1 MRTTRREL
9 LRTAAGATAGLAAAP
24 LLGCGSGQGHQPR
37 IVIVG
42 AGLAGLAC
50 AHRLRK
56 AGHLAEV
63 HEASE
68 RLGGRVWTIR
78 DYFAEGQIAE
88 HGGELIDSE
97 HTAIRGIVSELGLEL
112 DNVIAA
118 EKLGTRDIYWIDG
131 AQYPLAQARADYEA
145 IRPALRRDLR
155 AAGYPTF
162 HDRHTTAGVALDR
175 MSVTDWIQRN
185 VPGGVDSR
193 LGRLLAIAYTIEFG
207 AQCTDQSALNLLYLL
222 GYSRPHRLQL
232 FGTSNE
238 RFHVQG
244 GNDLMVSGLAKR
256 LRGQIRRGSRLVS
269 IRRRASGGYFLAF
282 DRRGGGT
289 ATVAADQV
297 VLAIPF
303 TVLRSSVDYSR
314 AGFSR
319 LKGEAIEE
327 LGMGSNS
334 KLQLQFSDRHW
345 RALGANGGTYS
356 DTGYQSTWEVTRA
369 QPGRAG
375 ILVDY
380 TGGRVGRHADAGSV
394 RSAARRFLAQIDP
407 VIGGLGGRWN
417 GRVTLNDWS
426 DDDLT
431 LGSYAY
437 YRVGQMTR
445 FGGVE
450 RKPSGACHFAGEQT
464 AYTFQGYME
473 GAVRSGQRAAG
484 EIIETLR

>member
-1 MRTTRREL
+1 MRTTRREI
-9 LRTAAGATAGLAAAP
+9 LRAATGATVAAAAAP
-24 LLGCGSGQGHQPR
+24 LYGCGSDERSGPR

-42 AGLAGLAC
+42 AGLAGLSC
-50 AHRLRK
+50 AHRLKKR
-56 AGHLAEV
+56 GHVAEV

-68 RLGGRVWTIR
+68 RLGGRVWTVR

-88 HGGELIDSE
+88 RGGELIDSD
-97 HTAIRGIVSELGLEL
+97 HTAVRGLVDELGLEL

-118 EKLGTRDIYWIDG
+118 EKPGTEETFWIG
-131 AQYPLAQARADYEA
+131 ATYPLERARADYET
-145 IRPALRRDLR
+145 IRPALRRDLA

-162 HDRHTTAGVALDR
+162 HDHHTAAGVVLDR
-175 MSVTDWIQRN
+175 MSITEWIQRN
-185 VPGGVDSR
+185 VPGGIASR

-222 GYSRPHRLQL
+222 GYSKPHRLQL
-232 FGTSNE
+232 FGSSNE
-238 RFHVQG
+238 RFHVKG
-244 GNDLMVSGLAKR
+244 GNDLMVSGLASR
-256 LRGQIRRGSRLVS
+256 LPGQIQRGSRLVAV
-269 IRRRASGGYFLAF
+269 RRHSSGEYELTFH
-282 DRRGGGT
+282 RTGGGT
-289 ATVAADQV
+289 TNVRADQV

-303 TVLRSSVDYSR
+303 TAMRSSVDYSR
-314 AGFSR
+314 AGFGR
-319 LKGEAIEE
+319 LKRTAIAE

-334 KLQLQFSDRHW
+334 KLQLQFTDRRW
-345 RALGANGGTYS
+345 RTLGADGGTYS

-380 TGGRVGRHADAGSV
+380 TGGRAGRHADLGSA
-394 RSAARRFLAQIDP
+394 RSAARRFLAQIQP
-407 VIGGLGGRWN
+407 VIGGLVPLWN

-426 DDDLT
+426 DDPLT

-450 RKPSGACHFAGEQT
+450 RRPSGACHFAGEQT
-464 AYTFQGYME
+464 AYTYQGYME

-484 EIIETLR
+484 EIIDALR